1 MQYADIDYMDGRRD
15 FTIDRVNF
23 GDLPALVDEIK
34 KDGLRFITII
44 DPAIAD
50 DYASYER
57 GKANG
62 VFVTWANSNNK
73 PENQPTDNDIVF
85 GNVFFFSFFPYNNC
99 PHY

>member
-15 FTIDRVNF
+15 FTIDPVNF

-50 DYASYER
+50 DYESYER
-57 GKANG
+57 GKTNG
-62 VFVTWANSNNK
+62 VFVTWADPNNK

-85 GNVFFFSFFPYNNC
+85 GNVFFKLFFSLNC
-99 PHY
+99 PHC

>member
-15 FTIDRVNF
+15 FTIDPVNF
-23 GDLPALVDEIK
+23 GDLPTLVDEVK

-57 GKANG
+57 GKANE
-62 VFVTWANSNNK
+62 VFVTWANSSNK

-85 GNVFFFSFFPYNNC
+85 GNVFF
-99 PHY
+99 